1 VDSADLDPDPHVQ
14 FDRWYAEATAGG
26 VPYPEQMALATA
38 AASAVPSVRM
48 VLLKG
53 HDARGFV
60 FYTNRESRKA
70 AEIAANPHAALV
82 LHWKSQER
90 QIRIEGP
97 VEAVGD
103 EESYAYFVTRPLG
116 SRLAAWAS
124 PQSQAIERDEL
135 QRRFDE
141 IEARFAQADEV
152 PLPPFWGGYRVI
164 PDAIE
169 FWQGQPNRFHDR
181 IRYERVRNGW
191 SRSRIGP

>member
-1 VDSADLDPDPHVQ
+1 MDIADLDPDPHVQ
-14 FDRWYAEATAGG
+14 FDRWYAEATAAG
-26 VPYPEQMALATA
+26 VPQPEQMALATA
-38 AASAVPSVRM
+38 TATAVPSVRM

-53 HDARGFV
+53 HDPRGFV

-70 AEIAANPHAALV
+70 VEIEANPLAALV
-82 LHWKSQER
+82 LLWKSQER
-90 QIRIEGP
+90 QIRVEGS
-97 VEAVGD
+97 VESVGD
-103 EESYAYFVTRPLG
+103 EESYAYFATRPLG

-141 IEARFAQADEV
+141 IEARFAQVDDV

-164 PDAIE
+164 PGALE

-181 IRYERVRNGW
+181 VRYEREGNGW